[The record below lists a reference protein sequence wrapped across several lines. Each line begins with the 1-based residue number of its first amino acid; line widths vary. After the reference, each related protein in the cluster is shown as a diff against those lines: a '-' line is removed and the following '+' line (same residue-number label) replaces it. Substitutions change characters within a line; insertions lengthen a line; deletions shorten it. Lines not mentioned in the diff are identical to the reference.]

1 MYLYH
6 DRASCICIAS
16 ARSIAVSQ
24 YARSMTRAM
33 GMCVVVNAILV
44 HAFTPHND
52 IPVTVC
58 GTYLPLRAS
67 NRDSPLGFCHHAMP
81 LMPLVQQHCCGIHLL
96 DESSVI

>member
-44 HAFTPHND
+44 RAFTPHND
-52 IPVTVC
+52 IPVTVYAVL
-58 GTYLPLRAS
+58 TYLYGRLIE
-67 NRDSPLGFCHHAMP
+67 
-81 LMPLVQQHCCGIHLL
+81 IHL
-96 DESSVI
+96 